1 MRVSHCSSPV
11 ERRVLSVKPESGRG
25 RPDTRAARAPHG
37 SATPAPDDPASL
49 LPLAI
54 SRPQSALATSMQII
68 AASGDAATLSFA
80 HQAAAIVH
88 RDAGRTE
95 DSVRH
100 GFAALR
106 LARGVS
112 RLRQADVMATLG
124 VVLAY
129 AGRTAEGLR
138 QFDAAKELTQPA
150 DLPRLLLRRAHVL
163 ALVGRDREAH
173 ADLTQ
178 AITGSRAL
186 GDQLW
191 EARALNNRVVASIAL
206 GRVDEADD
214 DAQLAEQLFDSLGQE
229 FEATE
234 ALHNRAATAMLRG
247 DLPRALELFDQA
259 AVRYAALGRPNPGLD
274 LDRVEALLTA
284 GLYDEAETVAREGIS
299 RPDLAPVKRAEL
311 LLAQARAARAPR
323 QADRGPERASEAAGL
338 FTEQLRDAWVDR
350 ARLLELRAGF
360 VAGHPEA
367 APWHLSPTA
376 AVIPETRPSRDRD
389 LLADATQLIASMR
402 RNGLPELPIA
412 LVLHGRLAHHLGLD
426 DEAIASLSE
435 AAALRRAGPPL
446 SRAAGWLAA
455 ALIADQANDRR
466 ALYAACRQGLD
477 AVDEHRAILGDL
489 ELRALASGHGIEFAR
504 LAVSSSVRARR
515 PRDLFWW
522 AERWRA
528 TALNGTITRPDD
540 PELGRAIAT
549 LRDVTRRLDA
559 PADEDDAAQ
568 PALRAERTRLESS
581 IRRARHRMRANPN
594 SDFGRPL
601 GLDLPT
607 VIREL
612 GPRVLMTFVN
622 DQGTLHLVTV
632 YDGRVRHHQIGSR
645 SAADREAEFARFS
658 LRRAASGRV
667 VDLDATGARLESAF
681 LGRHAET
688 LRRLVHEGD
697 RPVVVVPPAELLTAP
712 WGLLPLLADVPLTV
726 SPSVTQWLK
735 ARRARCESGPGH
747 VALITGPDLSSRE
760 AEVTSLSPVHLD
772 ARVLPAEKATV
783 SAALEIL
790 DGAGLAH
797 IAAHGTFRAD
807 APLFSSLQLA
817 DGPLT
822 VHDLEQL
829 HHTPRSIILSA
840 CDSGGAAP
848 IGPHEAL
855 GLVSALLGMGT
866 SDVLASVV
874 PVNDHATLD
883 VMADVHAVAGRGG
896 TLAEGWLAAR
906 TAADGD
912 DLRVATAASFTAW
925 GG

>member
-1 MRVSHCSSPV
+1 MDGA
-11 ERRVLSVKPESGRG
+11 LS
-25 RPDTRAARAPHG
+25 
-37 SATPAPDDPASL
+37 
-49 LPLAI
+49 
-54 SRPQSALATSMQII
+54 
-68 AASGDAATLSFA
+68 
-80 HQAAAIVH
+80 
-88 RDAGRTE
+88 
-95 DSVRH
+95 H
-100 GFAALR
+100 GFTALR
-106 LARGVS
+106 LARRVDGE
-112 RLRQADVMATLG
+112 RQGDVLATLG
-124 VVLAY
+124 TVLFV
-129 AGRTAEGLR
+129 AGRTTQALR
-138 QFDAAKELTQPA
+138 RFEEAVQLTPA
-150 DLPRLLLRRAHVL
+150 RRLPRLFHRRGVVL
-163 ALVGRDREAH
+163 MNLSRYTEALE
-173 ADLTQ
+173 DLTQ
-178 AITGSRAL
+178 AVSGCHQLGDTLWEGRALNGRCMVHLAL
-186 GDQLW
+186 GDVDAA
-191 EARALNNRVVASIAL
+191 EADAARAEVLL
-206 GRVDEADD
+206 T
-214 DAQLAEQLFDSLGQE
+214 SLGQG
-229 FEATE
+229 FEAAQ
-234 ALHNRAATAMLRG
+234 ALHNRALAAHQRG
-247 DLPRALELFDQA
+247 ELPRALALFDEVSTRYEELGHLSPELFVDQ
-259 AVRYAALGRPNPGLD
+259 GH
-274 LDRVEALLTA
+274 ALLTA
-284 GLYDEAETVAREGIS
+284 GLTDEAHALCTAALDHG
-299 RPDLAPVKRAEL
+299 LTPVVRAEL
-311 LLAQARAARAPR
+311 DLLLALVALARGHAEVAESRADEAAR
-323 QADRGPERASEAAGL
+323 L
-338 FTEQLRDAWVDR
+338 FRSQLRPGWVDR
-350 ARLLELRAGF
+350 ARLLRLRAQHL
-360 VAGHPEA
+360 ADHPELQA
-367 APWHLSPTA
+367 WTLDEREAPERSAKSRT
-376 AVIPETRPSRDRD
+376 TRNRRLLGEADD
-389 LLADATQLIASMR
+389 LVSSMWAS
-402 RNGLPELPIA
+402 GSLDLPVA
-412 LVLHGRLAHHLGLD
+412 LVLHGR
-426 DEAIASLSE
+426 IASDAGLADLARSSLTT
-435 AAALRRAGPPL
+435 AAASRRSGPPL
-446 SRAAGWLAA
+446 SRASGWLAA
-455 ALIADQANDRR
+455 ALLADQADDRR
-466 ALYAACRQGLD
+466 ALYAACRHGLD
-477 AVDEHRAILGDL
+477 AVDEHRAILGDF

-504 LAVSSSVRARR
+504 LAVSSAVRAGR
-515 PRDLFWW
+515 PRDLWWW

-528 TALNGTITRPDD
+528 AALNGTVSRPDD
-540 PELGRAIAT
+540 PDLGREIAA

-559 PADEDDAAQ
+559 PAEEADAAL
-568 PALRAERTRLESS
+568 PGLRAERTRLESS
-581 IRRARHRMRANPN
+581 IRRAHHRMRANPD
-594 SDFGRPL
+594 SDFGLPL
-601 GLDLPT
+601 GLELPT
-607 VIREL
+607 VIGEL
-612 GPRVLMTFVN
+612 GGAVLMTFVN

-632 YDGRVRHHQIGSR
+632 YDGRVRHHEIGSR

-667 VDLDATGARLESAF
+667 VDLGATGARLESAF

-688 LRRLVHEGD
+688 LRRLVREGD

-735 ARRARCESGPGH
+735 ARRARCESDPGQ

-906 TAADGD
+906 TAAQGD
-912 DLRVATAASFTAW
+912 DLRAATAASFTAW

>member
-1 MRVSHCSSPV
+1 M
-11 ERRVLSVKPESGRG
+11 KPESRRE
-25 RPDTRAARAPHG
+25 RPDTRAAEAPRG
-37 SATPAPDDPASL
+37 STTAAAVDPASL

-68 AASGDAATLSFA
+68 DTSGDAATLSFA

-95 DSVRH
+95 ESLRH

-129 AGRTAEGLR
+129 AGRTRDGLR
-138 QFDAAKELTQPA
+138 QFDAAKELTQPV

-163 ALVGRDREAH
+163 ALVGRDREAR

-186 GDQLW
+186 GDKLW
-191 EARALNNRVVASIAL
+191 EARALNNRVVVSIAL
-206 GRVDEADD
+206 GLVD
-214 DAQLAEQLFDSLGQE
+214 DADEDARLAEQLFDSLGQE

-234 ALHNRAATAMLRG
+234 VLHNRAATAMLRG
-247 DLPRALELFDQA
+247 DLPRALELFDRA
-259 AVRYAALGRPNPGLD
+259 ADRYAALGRSNPGLD

-284 GLYDEAETVAREGIS
+284 GLYDEAETVAREGLS

-311 LLAQARAARAPR
+311 MLAQARAALATGK
-323 QADRGPERASEAAGL
+323 AAVASERASEAAVL

-350 ARLLELRAGF
+350 ARLLRLRAEHL
-360 VAGHPEA
+360 ADHPELQAWTLDERQAPERGPRSRA
-367 APWHLSPTA
+367 ARGKRLLGEA
-376 AVIPETRPSRDRD
+376 DD
-389 LLADATQLIASMR
+389 LVSSMR
-402 RNGLPELPIA
+402 ASRSLDLPVA
-412 LVLHGRLAHHLGLD
+412 LVLHGR
-426 DEAIASLSE
+426 IASEAGRADVSRASLM
-435 AAALRRAGPPL
+435 AAAAARRSGSPL
-446 SRAAGWLAA
+446 SRSAGWLAA
-455 ALIADQANDRR
+455 ALLADQANDRR

-504 LAVSSSVRARR
+504 LAVSSAVRARR
-515 PRDLFWW
+515 PRDLWWW

-528 TALNGTITRPDD
+528 AALNGTITRPDD
-540 PELGRAIAT
+540 PDLGRAIVA

-559 PADEDDAAQ
+559 PAEGDDAAL
-568 PALRAERTRLESS
+568 PGLRAERTRLESS
-581 IRRARHRMRANPN
+581 IRRAHHRMRANPN
-594 SDFGRPL
+594 SDFGHPL
-601 GLDLPT
+601 GLDLAT
-607 VIREL
+607 VIGEL
-612 GPRVLMTFVN
+612 GRAVLMTFVN
-622 DQGTLHLVTV
+622 DRGALHLVTV
-632 YDGRVRHHQIGSR
+632 CDGRVRHHEIGSR
-645 SAADREAEFARFS
+645 AAADREAEFARFA

-667 VDLDATGARLESAF
+667 VDLGATAARLESAL
-681 LGRHAET
+681 LGPHAST
-688 LRRLVHEGD
+688 LRRLIHEVD

-712 WGLLPLLADVPLTV
+712 WGLLPLLARVPLTV

-735 ARRARCESGPGH
+735 ARRARCKSGPGQ
-747 VALITGPDLSSRE
+747 VALITGPDLSTRE
-760 AEVTSLSPVHLD
+760 AEVTSLSPVHLA

-874 PVNDHATLD
+874 SVNDHATLD

-906 TAADGD
+906 TAAQGD
-912 DLRVATAASFTAW
+912 VLRVATAASFTAW